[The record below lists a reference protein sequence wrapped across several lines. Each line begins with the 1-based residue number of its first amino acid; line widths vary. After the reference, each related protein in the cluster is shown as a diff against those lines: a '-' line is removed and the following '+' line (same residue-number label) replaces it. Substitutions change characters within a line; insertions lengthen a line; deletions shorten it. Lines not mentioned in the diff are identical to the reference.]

1 MNEYIYE
8 NLNTRKTHKILL
20 VVILVFRNFIIE
32 LNSKVRNET
41 KNYKKQKKNWREKLK
56 KIIIIMFANDELRIK
71 IHCHYKFFPQL
82 FCNSSEQK

>member
-41 KNYKKQKKNWREKLK
+41 KNYKKQKKKLEGETK
-56 KIIIIMFANDELRIK
+56 KNNYNNVCK
-71 IHCHYKFFPQL
+71 
-82 FCNSSEQK
+82 